1 MSETVPTPADDT
13 GHQTGDKVVAE
24 SGQQVDWASVINTN
38 LSPLVSALTNNA
50 QVTGRYVSY
59 LIALI
64 VVSLTG
70 FAIVALCLNH
80 VDTAEKAI
88 IALVSFLG
96 GAAIFN
102 GSNTRQ

>member
-1 MSETVPTPADDT
+1 MSETEPTAADNASDKT
-13 GHQTGDKVVAE
+13 GHKVVAE
-24 SGQQVDWASVINTN
+24 GGQQVDWASVINAN

-50 QVTGRYVSY
+50 QVTGRYVSC

-70 FAIVALCLNH
+70 FAMYALWLNH

-102 GSNTRQ
+102 SANTRK

>member
-1 MSETVPTPADDT
+1 MSETEPTSTDNTSDKA
-13 GHQTGDKVVAE
+13 GQKVVAE
-24 SGQQVDWASVINTN
+24 GSQQIDWASIINAN

-50 QVTGRYVSY
+50 QITGRYVSW

-70 FAIVALCLNH
+70 FATVALYLNH

-102 GSNTRQ
+102 SANTRK

>member
-24 SGQQVDWASVINTN
+24 SGQQVDWATVINTN

-50 QVTGRYVSY
+50 QVTGRYVSC

-64 VVSLTG
+64 IVSLTA
-70 FAIVALCLNH
+70 FAGMALWLNH
-80 VDTAEKAI
+80 VDTAEKVI

-96 GAAIFN
+96 GAAIFK